1 MAPFE
6 VDDYTRWRLLEGLD
20 DISLTLR
27 HEAEI
32 AAFEASR
39 PAWKPTIL
47 AG

>member
-32 AAFEASR
+32 TAFEESR